1 MATVNHY
8 FQSGRSIG
16 RASEQNIYEDLI
28 IESMKI
34 YGFEVYYIPRT
45 PSNYD
50 NVLTEDP
57 TSKFDHAYPIE
68 MYLQSN
74 NGFEGDSE
82 LLTKFGVEIRDSA
95 TFVVSRKRWSDVIG
109 STGNSVLTRPAEG
122 DVIYFPLTKGFFEIR
137 KVEHAVPFYQ
147 VGKLYVYTLYGELM
161 QYSNERFNTGVA
173 EIDQLVSG
181 YDLGIDEFEIISESG
196 DSILLET
203 LESTPI
209 TSETYT
215 SNRPGIGADNEKI
228 RAEKNAVLDFSER
241 NPFGDP

>member
-95 TFVVSRKRWSDVIG
+95 TFVVSRKRWSDVCKIC
-109 STGNSVLTRPAEG
+109 
-122 DVIYFPLTKGFFEIR
+122 K
-137 KVEHAVPFYQ
+137 EH
-147 VGKLYVYTLYGELM
+147 
-161 QYSNERFNTGVA
+161 R
-173 EIDQLVSG
+173 
-181 YDLGIDEFEIISESG
+181 
-196 DSILLET
+196 
-203 LESTPI
+203 
-209 TSETYT
+209 
-215 SNRPGIGADNEKI
+215 
-228 RAEKNAVLDFSER
+228 
-241 NPFGDP
+241 

>member
-1 MATVNHY
+1 
-8 FQSGRSIG
+8 
-16 RASEQNIYEDLI
+16 
-28 IESMKI
+28 
-34 YGFEVYYIPRT
+34 
-45 PSNYD
+45 
-50 NVLTEDP
+50 
-57 TSKFDHAYPIE
+57 

-95 TFVVSRKRWSDVIG
+95 TFVVARKRWSDVIG
-109 STGNSVLTRPAEG
+109 STGNSILTRPAEG

-173 EIDQLVSG
+173 EIDQLASG
-181 YDLGIDEFEIISESG
+181 YDLDIDNFEIISESG

-203 LESTPI
+203 SELTPMVLED
-209 TSETYT
+209 YT
-215 SNRPGIGADNEKI
+215 SNKPTVGADNEKI